1 MRLGLLI
8 PSSNVVLEPLA
19 ARAQMQ
25 NPDLSIHVARLGV
38 LDVTLDAASRS
49 QFELDRQVAAAKLLC
64 DAKVDRIIWGGTSA
78 SWLGHAHDEAFV
90 ARMAQETGVETTTC
104 VLDINK
110 RLADLGVTR
119 LGFVTPYTNDVADQ
133 INQNYTNMGFDVV
146 ASRNDGGT
154 LSNDFASIGQ
164 DIITGM
170 VREVAA
176 HKPEAIVIM
185 CTNMAG
191 ADCATRLADELS
203 LPIIDS
209 AAKTLSCGVAQN
221 EVKRRV

>member
-19 ARAQMQ
+19 VRAQSL
-25 NPDLSIHVARLGV
+25 NPDLSIHISRLGV
-38 LDVTLDAASRS
+38 LDVTLDPASRS
-49 QFELDRQVAAAKLLC
+49 QFELDTQVAAAKLLC

-78 SWLGHAHDEAFV
+78 SWLGRAHDEAFV
-90 ARMAQETGVETTTC
+90 ARMAQETGVETTSC
-104 VLDINK
+104 VLEINK
-110 RLADLGVTR
+110 RLGNLGVKR
-119 LGFVTPYTNDVADQ
+119 LGFLTPYANDVTDQ

-170 VREVAA
+170 IREVAA
-176 HKPEAIVIM
+176 YKPEAIVIM

-191 ADCATRLADELS
+191 AECAARLEGELG

-209 AAKTLSCGVAQN
+209 AAETLSCSATQS
-221 EVKRRV
+221 RD